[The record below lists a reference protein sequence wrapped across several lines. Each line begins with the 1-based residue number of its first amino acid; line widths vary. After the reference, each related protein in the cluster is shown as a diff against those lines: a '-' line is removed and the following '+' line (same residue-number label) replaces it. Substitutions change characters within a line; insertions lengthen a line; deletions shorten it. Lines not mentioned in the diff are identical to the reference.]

1 MSYGDV
7 WKDLLVPEKY
17 KEKYYQNTIDFD
29 KHPKEP
35 SAEQLTILS
44 KARRNTQSPSHR
56 DRMLTFENQTN
67 AITIKNKVMTKQS
80 LGVGEDFEKR
90 LIEVSDHDFNAKRI
104 IKALNIDIQKRI

>member
-67 AITIKNKVMTKQS
+67 AITIKNTNTEERRKKKNAGGITTTEEEAE
-80 LGVGEDFEKR
+80 GEDE
-90 LIEVSDHDFNAKRI
+90 EDEEEEE
-104 IKALNIDIQKRI
+104 Q